1 MFVEITQEKI
11 DLISKIIKSNRK
23 FLNNED
29 LYEDFL
35 NETCR
40 RSVTIMN
47 AIENEA
53 TLEAYLRKVVTTSI
67 ISVLKDSG
75 RLRRSKTG
83 YMSTQEVP
91 IETVMPV
98 EPITEAPTS
107 APVPYINYSS
117 YSVDYSALNIKFD
130 PEENALHNEVVD
142 FIADTLEQINEEE
155 PEERFMDIF
164 IMRYDKGMTQKE
176 MASELGISQSE
187 VSKRIYGLLDRVK
200 KVLDEQ

>member
-47 AIENEA
+47 AIENDA
-53 TLEAYLRKVVTTSI
+53 ILEAYLRKVVTTSI

-83 YMSTQEVP
+83 YMSMQEVP

-98 EPITEAPTS
+98 GPITEAPTS
-107 APVPYINYSS
+107 APVPYVNYSS
-117 YSVDYSALNIKFD
+117 YSVDYSAQNIKFD

-142 FIADTLEQINEEE
+142 FIADTLEQINEKE

-164 IMRYDKGMTQKE
+164 IMRYDKGLTQKE

>member
-40 RSVTIMN
+40 RSVTIIN

-98 EPITEAPTS
+98 DTITEAPTP

-117 YSVDYSALNIKFD
+117 YSVDYSAQNIKFD
-130 PEENALHNEVVD
+130 PEENALHKEVVD
-142 FIADTLEQINEEE
+142 FIADTLEQINKEE

>member
-1 MFVEITQEKI
+1 MEITQEKI
-11 DLISKIIKSNRK
+11 NLISKIIKSNRK

-29 LYEDFL
+29 LYDDFL

-47 AIENEA
+47 TIDNEA

-83 YMSTQEVP
+83 YMTTQEVS
-91 IETVMPV
+91 IETVMPI
-98 EPITEAPTS
+98 ETNTEASVS
-107 APVPYINYSS
+107 APYVNYSS
-117 YSVDYSALNIKFD
+117 YSVNYSGLDIKFD

-142 FIADTLEQINEEE
+142 FIADTLEQINKNE
-155 PEERFMDIF
+155 PEEKFMDIF
-164 IMRYDKGMTQKE
+164 IMRYDKK
-176 MASELGISQSE
+176 
-187 VSKRIYGLLDRVK
+187 
-200 KVLDEQ
+200 